1 MDPRPEQEARV
12 RGQPERRAVETE
24 EWFVHGGLPRPLS
37 GQDRGRDEDDQLAVR
52 VRRPRFRLEEPAENR
67 NVAEERH
74 LLDGL
79 HHVLLADATDRQGL
93 ALFDDDLRRGGAP
106 VDARNEASSRLRDVV
121 ESIQKVPFFG
131 DIPILGW
138 LFKSKS
144 RTTDPNRELV
154 IFITPTILPTQRP
167 R

>member
-52 VRRPRFRLEEPAENR
+52 IRRPRLRLEEPTEKR

-79 HHVLLADATDRQGL
+79 HHVLLADATDRQAL
-93 ALFDDDLRRGGAP
+93 ALFDDALPRGWGP
-106 VDARNEASSRLRDVV
+106 VDARKEAPSQLRAA
-121 ESIQKVPFFG
+121 
-131 DIPILGW
+131 
-138 LFKSKS
+138 
-144 RTTDPNRELV
+144 R
-154 IFITPTILPTQRP
+154 
-167 R
+167 